1 MKEKIRNIIEQNLNG
16 YTLEKIIL
24 FGSRAR
30 GDFDTESD
38 YDIYIAL
45 KEKLNRTQKVELMDE
60 LLEKLAKSEICADL
74 IIGDVDSLNK
84 NNLSGNVFRYVVE
97 EGINL

>member
-1 MKEKIRNIIEQNLNG
+1 MKETIRNIIEQNLNG

-30 GDFDTESD
+30 GDFDEDSD

-45 KEKLNRTQKVELMDE
+45 KEKLNRSQKIILMDE
-60 LLEKLAKSEICADL
+60 LLEVLAKSKICADL
-74 IIGDVDSLNK
+74 IIGDLKSLND
-84 NNLSGNVFRYVVE
+84 NNISGNVSKYVLE
-97 EGINL
+97 EGTAL